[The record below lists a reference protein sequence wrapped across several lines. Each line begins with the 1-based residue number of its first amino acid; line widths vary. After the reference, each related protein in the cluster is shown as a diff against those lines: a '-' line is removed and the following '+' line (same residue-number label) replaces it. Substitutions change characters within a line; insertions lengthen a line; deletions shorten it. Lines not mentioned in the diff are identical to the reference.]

1 MNATPDIFQWLRG
14 RERHALTETE
24 LLSLRS
30 AGRRLAAEE
39 TERLYEL
46 EHHPACPDCGAWG
59 AHECPADH
67 GGGA

>member
-1 MNATPDIFQWLRG
+1 MSIESGQEPAELPGHD
-14 RERHALTETE
+14 RHALTETE

-30 AGRRLAAEE
+30 SGRRLTAEQ

-59 AHECPADH
+59 KHECPAKK
-67 GGGA
+67 AL